1 MGACDTCVGCGIEVA
16 ANGAL
21 KVDLQTGGGIVCD
34 LTDPT
39 VNDQISG
46 LYLNVDGASV
56 TTKPDGIVRAQI
68 AQSGM
73 RRSSLLTPGSTMSVP
88 SDSAL
93 YPVNALGN
101 LNTIEYDIVNGAP
114 RLSGAGYGN
123 LNLTTPN
130 QFAAI
135 PVGAAGLYEWEF
147 HAHVPT
153 PSANQNPFV
162 LIIRFTV
169 TDPNGSGSY
178 IVDRV
183 GYWGN
188 PFASIGPWP
197 LGDGATITVGLINP
211 TGQVAITVDTFAFVI
226 AKVGS

>member
-16 ANGAL
+16 PNGAL

-46 LYLNVDGASV
+46 LYLNVDGTSV
-56 TTKPDGIVRAQI
+56 TTKPDGVVRAQLG
-68 AQSGM
+68 QSGM
-73 RRSSLLTPGSTMSVP
+73 RRSSLGLGAASMNVP

-101 LNTIEYDIVNGAP
+101 LNTIEYDVLNGIA
-114 RLSGAGYGN
+114 RLAGAGYA
-123 LNLTTPN
+123 NLTTSTL
-130 QFAAI
+130 FATI
-135 PVGAAGLYEWEF
+135 PVGGAGLYEWEF
-147 HAHVPT
+147 HARVPT
-153 PSANQNPFV
+153 PAANQNPFV

-197 LGDGATITVGLINP
+197 LGDGATIEVGLINP